1 MASQYAMIDTAITN
15 ITAKIAEVSADPKP
29 SYSVDG
35 QEFKHNEYFTMLT
48 ESLGQLI
55 TQRRRLQGPYQIM
68 TRVGSL

>member
-15 ITAKIAEVSADPKP
+15 LTAKIAELSADPKP

-35 QEFKHNEYFTMLT
+35 QTFNHSEYFKMLT
-48 ESLGQLI
+48 ESLDSLI